1 MRTDTRPDGP
11 PGTVVSSKSTVSFL
25 TGPDC
30 TASTILRPWSGP
42 SSNKNGGFALAS
54 TTALACGSRSTG
66 LGMTASSSG
75 RLATAVLPGIGD
87 GSAPTAP
94 PPSRSDRQAPA
105 GLGLGAGEL
114 GGDALGLL
122 QKRVEVLC
130 LDQFVGLQVLEGPG
144 AAHRQAGRGRRPG
157 IGEIHDDEPVVLA
170 KHQVVGLKLAA
181 RGLHRLGH
189 DHDPVAWLLHGPG
202 DGLTLEG
209 EEHRILRHR
218 RYSLPCEPLGSFRP
232 LAGGYASNTG
242 RTTH

>member
-75 RLATAVLPGIGD
+75 RSATAVLPGIGA
-87 GSAPTAP
+87 GSARTAP
-94 PPSRSDRQAPA
+94 PPSHSDSDSDRQAPA
-105 GLGLGAGEL
+105 GLGLGTGEL

-122 QKRVEVLC
+122 QNRVEVFC
-130 LDQFVGLQVLEGPG
+130 LDEFVGLQVLKGPG
-144 AAHRQAGRGRRPG
+144 AAHRQAGRSRRPG
-157 IGEIHDDEPVVLA
+157 IGEIHDDEPVVL
-170 KHQVVGLKLAA
+170 
-181 RGLHRLGH
+181 
-189 DHDPVAWLLHGPG
+189 
-202 DGLTLEG
+202 T
-209 EEHRILRHR
+209 
-218 RYSLPCEPLGSFRP
+218 
-232 LAGGYASNTG
+232 
-242 RTTH
+242 